1 MIIDTGHH
9 DFLVTDGTSALLGRS
24 PGHLGLF
31 LAHAGSS
38 SLGRERLISAT
49 PQAEHT
55 FTSILLGRSVL
66 QAEYLASF
74 VQESSH
80 GEKGGSLNPP
90 AISVS
95 VVLTHSLKRANFSF
109 LPEACRAGLLQMSP
123 SS

>member
-80 GEKGGSLNPP
+80 GEKGG
-90 AISVS
+90 VS
-95 VVLTHSLKRANFSF
+95 
-109 LPEACRAGLLQMSP
+109 QSP
-123 SS
+123 SNLCECGINPLTEESQFLLLARSL